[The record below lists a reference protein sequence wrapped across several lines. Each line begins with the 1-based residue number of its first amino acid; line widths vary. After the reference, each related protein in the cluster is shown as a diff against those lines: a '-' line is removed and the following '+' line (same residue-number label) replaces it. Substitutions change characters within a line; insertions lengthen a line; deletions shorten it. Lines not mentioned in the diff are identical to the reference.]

1 MNKEIRFSCTNGD
14 DPAPMREACGDV
26 SVNVTEMTVV
36 VHRSNSFG
44 HYVCRCPGCGVVQH
58 REISPAKVALL
69 VDSGAELDVT
79 SEARPGFMEPLSN
92 EPPISQFEVN
102 RSIEFMNEL
111 GDTELYT
118 HLVEGVE

>member
-1 MNKEIRFSCTNGD
+1 MNKEIRFSCTDGG

-26 SVNVTEMTVV
+26 SVSAEKMTVV
-36 VHRSNSFG
+36 AHRSNNFG
-44 HYVCRCPGCGVVQH
+44 HYICRCPGCGVVQH
-58 REISPAKVALL
+58 RKISPAKVALL
-69 VDSGAELDVT
+69 VDSGAELEVT
-79 SEARPGFMEPLSN
+79 PEARPSFMEPLSN

-102 RSIEFMNEL
+102 RNIELMNEL